1 MSYLP
6 ESTGLVKT
14 KLLADTFY
22 QVGGGTSVNSSF
34 SYNAP
39 SPLNTG
45 ITLGSSI
52 NFTVYSGSSWYLEFS
67 PGVRCNGRNGIAEI
81 QLYNVTASQWIGQ
94 SAYMCVDGSL
104 GSSARQGRRV
114 ARALIL
120 DSDISTGA
128 TIQLRIKSIY
138 GTSWDMTQSGTGLAN
153 INYAGAACAR
163 IVELPS

>member
-6 ESTGLVKT
+6 ETTGLVKT

-22 QVGGGTSVNSSF
+22 QDGGGANVNNSF
-34 SYNAP
+34 QYIAP

-45 ITLGSSI
+45 ITLGSSTD
-52 NFTVYSGSSWYLEFS
+52 FTVYSGSSWYLEFS
-67 PGVRCNGRNGIAEI
+67 PGVKCSGRNGITEI
-81 QLYNVTASQWIGQ
+81 QLYNVTSSQWIGQ
-94 SAYMCVDGSL
+94 SAYMCLQTSL

-120 DSDISTGA
+120 DSEISTSA
-128 TIQLRIKSIY
+128 MIQLRIKSIF
-138 GTSWDMTQSGTGLAN
+138 GTGWSMIQNSTGMAQ

-163 IVELPS
+163 VVELPS

>member
-6 ESTGLVKT
+6 ETTALVKT

-22 QVGGGTSVNSSF
+22 QNDGSTSVGGSF
-34 SYNAP
+34 IYKNT

-45 ITLGSSI
+45 VFFNGTA
-52 NFTVYSGSSWYLEFS
+52 NFVVYSGSSWYLEFS

-81 QLYNVTASQWIGQ
+81 QLYNVTSSQWIGQ
-94 SAYMCVDGSL
+94 SAYMCVQTSL

-120 DSDISTGA
+120 DSEITTSA
-128 TIQLRIKSIY
+128 TIQLRIRSIS
-138 GTSWDMTQSGTGLAN
+138 GTSWTMNQSSTGMAS
-153 INYAGAACAR
+153 IAYAGAACAR

>member
-6 ESTGLVKT
+6 ETTALVKT

-22 QVGGGTSVNSSF
+22 QTGGGTSVNSSF
-34 SYNAP
+34 TYSVP

-45 ITLGSSI
+45 VTLGGTT

-81 QLYNVTASQWIGQ
+81 QLYNVTSSQWIGQ
-94 SAYMCVDGSL
+94 SAYMCLNGSL

-120 DSDISTGA
+120 DSDITTSA
-128 TIQLRIKSIY
+128 VIQLRIKSIS
-138 GTSWDMTQSGTGLAN
+138 GTTWSMSQSGAGLAS
-153 INYAGAACAR
+153 IAYAGAACAR
-163 IVELPS
+163 VVELPS

>member
-6 ESTGLVKT
+6 ETTALVKT

-22 QVGGGTSVNSSF
+22 QDDGGTSVNSSF
-34 SYNAP
+34 EYIAP

-45 ITLGSSI
+45 VTLGGTT

-67 PGVRCNGRNGIAEI
+67 PGVRCSGRNGIAEI

-94 SAYMCVDGSL
+94 SAYMCVQTSL

-120 DSDISTGA
+120 DSEITTSA
-128 TIQLRIKSIY
+128 TIQLRIRSIS
-138 GTSWDMTQSGTGLAN
+138 GTSWTMSQSSTGMAS
-153 INYAGAACAR
+153 IAYAGAACAR

>member
-6 ESTGLVKT
+6 ETTALVKT

-22 QVGGGTSVNSSF
+22 QNDGSTSVGGSFFYNST
-34 SYNAP
+34 

-45 ITLGSSI
+45 VSFNGTTS
-52 NFTVYSGSSWYLEFS
+52 FVVYSGSSWYLEFS
-67 PGVRCNGRNGIAEI
+67 PGVRCSGRNGIAEI
-81 QLYNVTASQWIGQ
+81 QLYNVTSSQWIGQ
-94 SAYMCVDGSL
+94 SAYMCVQTSL

-120 DSDISTGA
+120 DSEITTSA
-128 TIQLRIKSIY
+128 TIQLRIKSIF
-138 GTSWDMTQSGTGLAN
+138 GTLWSMSQTGTGMAS
-153 INYAGAACAR
+153 IDYAGAACAR

>member
-6 ESTGLVKT
+6 ETTGLIKT

-22 QVGGGTSVNSSF
+22 QDDGGTTIGQGFTYVTT
-34 SYNAP
+34 

-45 ITLGSSI
+45 VSFNGTSG
-52 NFTVYSGSSWYLEFS
+52 FTVYSGSSWYLEFS
-67 PGVRCNGRNGIAEI
+67 PGVRCNGKNGIAEI
-81 QLYNVTASQWIGQ
+81 QLYDATASAWIGQ
-94 SAYMCVDGSL
+94 SAYMCVNGSV

-120 DSDISTGA
+120 DSDISTSA
-128 TIQLRIKSIY
+128 TIQLRIKSIS
-138 GTSWDMTQSGTGLAN
+138 GTSWTMTQTATGLGA
-153 INYAGAACAR
+153 IDFTGAASAR

>member
-6 ESTGLVKT
+6 ETTGLIKT

-22 QVGGGTSVNSSF
+22 QDDGSTSVGGSF
-34 SYNAP
+34 IYNNT

-45 ITLGSSI
+45 VFFNGTT
-52 NFTVYSGSSWYLEFS
+52 NFVVYAGSSWYLEFS
-67 PGVRCNGRNGIAEI
+67 PGVRCNGKNGIAEI
-81 QLYNVTASQWIGQ
+81 QLYNVTASAWIGQ
-94 SAYMCVDGSL
+94 SAYMCVNASV

-120 DSDISTGA
+120 DSDISTSA
-128 TIQLRIKSIY
+128 AIQLRIRSIS
-138 GTSWDMTQSGTGLAN
+138 GTSWTMYQTATGLGN
-153 INYAGAACAR
+153 LDFTGAGSAR